1 MKNKTYYTIRSQAL
15 LHKKTFYDES
25 DAINFAEKLCENSG
39 QEVAVVL
46 HVGDT
51 SRLIKKMSMGYKA
64 TA

>member
-1 MKNKTYYTIRSQAL
+1 MKNKTFYSVRSQAL
-15 LHKKTFYDES
+15 LNKKTFYEEA
-25 DAINFAEKLCENSG
+25 DAVNFAEKLCENSG

-51 SRLIKKMSMGYKA
+51 SRLIKRMSMGYKA